1 MVLPR
6 DFGHYRLD
14 ALLGTGGMGEV
25 YRAHDSRHDRD
36 VALKLLPE
44 VLAGDQEYIERFR
57 RESRV
62 AARLREPHV
71 IPIHDFGEIDGRLY
85 IDMRLVDGADI
96 AKALEDGP
104 MAPARA
110 VALIGQ
116 VADAL
121 DAAHDD
127 GLVHRDVKP
136 TNVLITPSDFVYVVD
151 FGIARSIGTAGTS
164 LTMTGAAIGT
174 LDYMAP
180 ERFTMS
186 SIDRRTDVYS
196 LTCLLYECLTTQR
209 PFKGRDLPS
218 LMYAHLFQDP
228 PRPDDMAEGL
238 PPALNEVIARGMA
251 KEPAD
256 RYPTAGA
263 LAVAAREAV
272 AAVPA
277 TTGAE
282 ALSTVTVRGP
292 AGPDQG
298 ATEVVRPG
306 PGGAPTG
313 SGAVAAPAANGT
325 ATGTTD
331 YANDYANSYG
341 NGYGGGNGGGNG
353 HWPDPHEGATT
364 TVAPQGP
371 GGPPPAL
378 PPFDRIDQPAQP
390 ARRRGRRTLLVAAVV
405 LVVALAA
412 LAVILIQPFGRPGG
426 TGQGTASPTSVGLPS
441 DESQPTAAPQ
451 VAASIAVPTVGDEIP
466 VGPTPGYMEIAPN
479 GRFAY
484 IASREAGVI
493 TVLDTTINKVTATI
507 PVPQGPPQ
515 FVAFSPKGDRA
526 YVSVFNKD
534 LTINLV
540 VFVDT
545 ATNTV
550 AKVVPVG
557 KKPYASATTPD
568 GKLLYVPS
576 HDEGLLDV
584 LDTDTGDLITKIPV
598 ARNPHWVAF
607 GKDGK
612 FIYTANHESGVVTV
626 LNAADNSTVT
636 EIKVGVSPHSTT
648 VSPDGARV
656 SVVNYDSNEVSVIDA
671 ATNQVVAT
679 IPVGRKPQDI
689 AYAPDGRYFYTANVD
704 DDTISVISAET
715 NKVTATI
722 NTGDGPTSIS
732 VMPNGKR
739 AYVTNLNEGTVR
751 ILDISAV

>member
-6 DFGHYRLD
+6 DFGHYRLE

-36 VALKLLPE
+36 VAIKLLPE
-44 VLAGDQEYIERFR
+44 VLAGDHEYIERFR

-96 AKALEDGP
+96 AKALEAGP
-104 MAPARA
+104 MPPARA
-110 VALIGQ
+110 VHLISQ

-186 SIDRRTDVYS
+186 SIDGRTDVYS

-228 PRPDDMAEGL
+228 PRPVELAEDL
-238 PPALNEVIARGMA
+238 PPGLNDVIARGMA

-256 RYPTAGA
+256 RFPTAGA
-263 LAVAAREAV
+263 LAAAAREAV
-272 AAVPA
+272 LAAVPA
-277 TTGAE
+277 TTGVE
-282 ALSTVTVRGP
+282 ALSSDTVRGS
-292 AGPDQG
+292 ATDQG

-306 PGGAPTG
+306 TGSAPTG
-313 SGAVAAPAANGT
+313 GGAAAAVAAPVAPPTHDTAGGNGT
-325 ATGTTD
+325 D
-331 YANDYANSYG
+331 YG
-341 NGYGGGNGGGNG
+341 NGTGNG
-353 HWPDPHEGATT
+353 HWPDPYEAATT
-364 TVAPQGP
+364 TVSPRGP
-371 GGPPPAL
+371 GGPPPSL
-378 PPFDRIDQPAQP
+378 PPFDRVDQPAPPP
-390 ARRRGRRTLLVAAVV
+390 ARRQRRTLLAAVGV

-412 LAVILIQPFGRPGG
+412 LAVILIQPFGSPSGG
-426 TGQGTASPTSVGLPS
+426 GQGTASPTIVALPS
-441 DESQPTAAPQ
+441 GNSQPDAAPAQ
-451 VAASIAVPTVGDEIP
+451 VAASIAVPTVGDSIP
-466 VGPTPGYMEIAPN
+466 VGPTPGYLEIAPN

-550 AKVVPVG
+550 LKVVPVG
-557 KKPYASATTPD
+557 RKPYASATTPD

-584 LDTDTGDLITKIPV
+584 LDTDTGDLVTKIPV

-607 GKDGK
+607 SKDGK

-626 LNAADNSTVT
+626 LNAADNSIVK

-648 VSPDGARV
+648 VSPDGSRV
-656 SVVNYDSNEVSVIDA
+656 SVVNYDSNEVSVIDT
-671 ATNQVVAT
+671 ATNDVVAT
-679 IPVGRKPQDI
+679 IPVGLKPQDI

-704 DDTISVISAET
+704 ADTVSVISAET
-715 NKVTATI
+715 NTVTATI

>member
-1 MVLPR
+1 MVVPR
-6 DFGHYRLD
+6 DFGHYRLE

-25 YRAHDSRHDRD
+25 YRAHDTRHDRD
-36 VALKLLPE
+36 VAIKLLPE

-85 IDMRLVDGADI
+85 IDMRLVDGIDIGRALQEGAMPAD
-96 AKALEDGP
+96 
-104 MAPARA
+104 RA
-110 VALIGQ
+110 VRLVSQ

-121 DAAHDD
+121 DAAHED

-164 LTMTGAAIGT
+164 LTVTGAAIGT

-186 SIDRRTDVYS
+186 GIDRRTDVYS
-196 LTCLLYECLTTQR
+196 LTCLLYECLTTER
-209 PFKGRDLPS
+209 PFKGKDLPS
-218 LMYAHLFQDP
+218 LMYAHLFGDP
-228 PRPDDMAEGL
+228 PRPSDLVEGL
-238 PPALNEVIARGMA
+238 SPALDEVVQRGMA

-263 LAVAAREAV
+263 FAAAAREAV
-272 AAVPA
+272 LTAVPA
-277 TTGAE
+277 TTGVE
-282 ALSTVTVRGP
+282 SLSTVTVRGP
-292 AGPDQG
+292 AERDQ

-306 PGGAPTG
+306 TGGHPAGNG
-313 SGAVAAPAANGT
+313 SG
-325 ATGTTD
+325 
-331 YANDYANSYG
+331 YG
-341 NGYGGGNGGGNG
+341 NGYDNNGGYDDNGYGAGGNGNG
-353 HWPDPHEGATT
+353 AWQHPEEGVTT
-364 TVAPQGP
+364 TVTPP
-371 GGPPPAL
+371 TGPPPGA
-378 PPFDRIDQPAQP
+378 PPGGQGGAPGRPRQ
-390 ARRRGRRTLLVAAVV
+390 RRTLLAAVAV
-405 LVVALAA
+405 LVVAAAA
-412 LAVILIQPFGRPGG
+412 LAIILIKPFGSPTGTGG
-426 TGQGTASPTSVGLPS
+426 TAQGTASPSIVALPS
-441 DESQPTAAPQ
+441 DSAPPTAPAQ
-451 VAASIAVPTVGDEIP
+451 IAASIAVPTVGDEIP

-484 IASREAGVI
+484 IASRDAGVI

-515 FVAFSPKGDRA
+515 FVSFSPKGDRA

-534 LTINLV
+534 LTTNLV

-545 ATNTV
+545 STNTV
-550 AKVVPVG
+550 LKVVPVG

-576 HDEGLLDV
+576 HDEGVLDV
-584 LDTDTGDLITKIPV
+584 LDTETGDQVARLPV

-648 VSPDGARV
+648 VSPDGTRV
-656 SVVNYDSNEVSVIDA
+656 SVVNYDSNEVSVIDT

-679 IPVGRKPQDI
+679 IPVGLKPQDI
-689 AYAPDGRYFYTANVD
+689 AYAPDGRYFYTTNVD
-704 DDTISVISAET
+704 ADTVSVISAAT
-715 NKVTATI
+715 NTVTATI
-722 NTGDGPTSIS
+722 TTGDGPTSIS

-739 AYVTNLNEGTVR
+739 AYVTNLNDGTVR
-751 ILDISAV
+751 ILDIAAVS